1 MSSTNGLFKPMSCQS
16 QAMRWGIIYVLKKD
30 SKVIII
36 RERIIKYILRRWKK
50 DYKNEKK
57 EKRKTNKQIKC
68 RYFVL
73 KVG

>member
-1 MSSTNGLFKPMSCQS
+1 
-16 QAMRWGIIYVLKKD
+16 LKKD

-57 EKRKTNKQIKC
+57 EKRKTNKQIKW